1 MTEIDADERV
11 KAIRSANVMDLY
23 FIIEYGLTTYAKKK
37 KLSEKKK
44 TDLGFHTHAAAV
56 FSICILTLIWPEND

>member
-37 KLSEKKK
+37 NFLKKK
-44 TDLGFHTHAAAV
+44 KQTWDF
-56 FSICILTLIWPEND
+56 ILMLLQFLAYAS